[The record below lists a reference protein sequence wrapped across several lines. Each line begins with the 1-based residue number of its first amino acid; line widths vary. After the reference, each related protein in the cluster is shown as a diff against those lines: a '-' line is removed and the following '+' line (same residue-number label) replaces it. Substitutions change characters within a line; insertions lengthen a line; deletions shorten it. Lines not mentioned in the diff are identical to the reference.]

1 MVQII
6 KVSDE
11 FFTEFDRWR
20 TQISEKNKMK
30 KPLSRPEASDLLK
43 QLLPDIN
50 VSIGIIP
57 RSVNVNIGIIKNNKK
72 ELKMDLDL
80 RRRLR

>member
-11 FFTEFDRWR
+11 FFTEFDKWR
-20 TQISEKNKMK
+20 GQISEKNKMK

-43 QLLPDIN
+43 QLLPDIDVN
-50 VSIGIIP
+50 IGMIP
-57 RSVNVNIGIIKNNKK
+57 RSVDANIKINQKRKR
-72 ELKMDLDL
+72 ELQFDLDL